1 MDPHVA
7 AVVTIEVDQ
16 AAVPVTEVTE
26 IRILVVTSTAGSV
39 PVDVTIIAREDARLT
54 IRQEPPLRKSGILD
68 FGTENDV
75 LILAVGNTGGDYV
88 ATFESGRSGPHVM
101 LSALVHGNEICGAIA
116 LATLLRDGVR
126 PLRGRLTLAFVNVAA
141 YETFDPQDP
150 GASRFIEED
159 FNRLWSPGVLG
170 GRRDSVELRR
180 ARALRPVIDEVD
192 VLLDIHSMQHATV
205 PLMMAGPLPKG
216 RALALEVGVPEIVVG
231 DAGHAAGTR
240 LRDYGGF
247 ARAASPKNAL
257 LVECGQH
264 WERNSAAVAI
274 ETALRFLLRSGTVD
288 PDDAARHLDAA
299 PRRGQ
304 RFIEVTGPV
313 TIETDEF
320 RFTADFRGLEVI
332 ARAGTVIGHDGDRP
346 IATPY
351 DDCVLIMPSRR
362 LRRGESAVRFGRF
375 VAPP

>member
-1 MDPHVA
+1 MPDDPYP
-7 AVVTIEVDQ
+7 IELEAPD
-16 AAVPVTEVTE
+16 
-26 IRILVVTSTAGSV
+26 
-39 PVDVTIIAREDARLT
+39 IAPYRA
-54 IRQEPPLRKSGILD
+54 
-68 FGTENDV
+68 
-75 LILAVGNTGGDYV
+75 GNTGIDYV
-88 ATFESGRSGPHVM
+88 TTLDSGRDGPHVM

-116 LATLLRDGVR
+116 LDFLFREAVR
-126 PLRGRLTLAFVNVAA
+126 PRIGKLTLAFANVAA
-141 YETFDPQDP
+141 YQSFDPQDP
-150 GASRFIEED
+150 GASRFVDED
-159 FNRLWSPGVLG
+159 FNRLWSPAVLEG
-170 GRRDSVELRR
+170 TRDSTELRR
-180 ARALRPVIDEVD
+180 ARELRPVVDEAD
-192 VLLDIHSMQHATV
+192 FLLDIHSMQHAST

-240 LRDYGGF
+240 LRDYDGF
-247 ARAASPKNAL
+247 ARTASPKNAL

-288 PDDAARHLDAA
+288 PDYAARHLNAE

-313 TIETDEF
+313 TIETDDF
-320 RFTADFRGLEVI
+320 RFAGEFHGLEVI
-332 ARAGTVIGHDGDRP
+332 ARAGTVIGTDGDRP